1 LKHLPV
7 ISGNDAIRV
16 LTRAGFSFVRQKGS
30 HVRMKKQLPD
40 TTLNV
45 TIPIHDELDRTT
57 LRSIIKAAEIS
68 EEEFLHLLE

>member
-7 ISGNDAIRV
+7 ISGNDAIRA
-16 LTRAGFSFVRQKGS
+16 LTRSGFSFIRQKGS

-45 TIPIHDELDRTT
+45 TIPLHDELDRTT
-57 LRSIIKAAEIS
+57 LRSIIKAAELTD
-68 EEEFLHLLE
+68 EEFLHWLD